1 MAEPVSGNE
10 HIVTWNEVHRDT
22 KALVNRL
29 IDAGPWRGIVA
40 ISRGGLV
47 PATILAREMEIRYV
61 DTLCIASYDEKD
73 QSEIT
78 LIKSPD
84 EAVAD
89 AGKGWLLVDDLVDT
103 GTTMR
108 AAMAFDDLFDDYCLS
123 AGFVSHDLSSRPNLW
138 PFSEYNR
145 HAYPIAGRFW
155 VISSTSANDGRTVL
169 LSDLRA
175 SSTEICGA

>member
-1 MAEPVSGNE
+1 MAEIDGGQE
-10 HIVTWNEVHRDT
+10 HIVTWAEVHRDT

-29 IDAGPWRGIVA
+29 IVAGPWRGIVA

-47 PATILAREMEIRYV
+47 PATIFAREMEIRYV
-61 DTLCIASYDEKD
+61 DTLCIASYDEKN

-108 AAMAFDDLFDDYCLS
+108 AAKELLPESHVATVYAKPDGMPYVDTFVHEVAQAVWIFFPWDTDLTYTTPMA
-123 AGFVSHDLSSRPNLW
+123 
-138 PFSEYNR
+138 
-145 HAYPIAGRFW
+145 
-155 VISSTSANDGRTVL
+155 RT
-169 LSDLRA
+169 
-175 SSTEICGA
+175 